1 MFAFIKENRNRII
14 SFFLCWSMIASM
26 VFSFEMPVYAAGG
39 NIVAGATATYS
50 ANTAQGNLKGGIL
63 SISEPIYRVGITRDP
78 DLYNDGTQTSKLRI
92 IDNFS
97 HRIPQNT
104 ETTLYFV
111 DDRTYDTYYAGTKP
125 DNSFPINIAWYDY
138 ASNSLMANPD
148 ANDRIRTV
156 STNSY
161 GADSARD
168 SNNKNHSL
176 FRAVADPRVESN
188 YNNGVTAVSSR
199 GNENL
204 NGVSRVTKKF
214 SDLANGEWL
223 NYIYSANGIDYGTA
237 YNRAIENVTYFFENV
252 NSSGHTS
259 KASGFLLNGT
269 YNGSRAYERMTA
281 WVYDDLVKWN
291 GNMIS
296 EVTGTTNDM
305 LNSDTAIDQIKLG
318 YLDLMMNFAILSIGT
333 STESAWF
340 DAIDDYLTSDFD
352 STNPPTILIDLCADV
367 ITNPNGSQ
375 SASNGSFVTV
385 VPVYDYICYLLGI
398 EGAYAL
404 HRADTSSS
412 WGFNLTNENQ
422 HDGVGDIANNTYGM
436 AGGNKVTYKLPH
448 LDNGK
453 PKGNTMGVLGSETS
467 GWGGVNASDI
477 NSNGVIKR
485 SALASYIA
493 NSTKEIPAEFR
504 SGISTYSFYWG
515 SAALALGDKKRLKV
529 VDNKDGTKFLAYQT
543 SSSTD
548 FTYLDMLMQSL
559 GYNGDTP
566 ITSEATS
573 ASEGRGVKG
582 FLSVG
587 FHVGKPEFTIEYK
600 ITQPTGADTKFGA
613 DNAEGYK
620 RNDPNY
626 QYKMHDETPNQNIF
640 TNYPTGYTGDA
651 YKSNLNYMMSMAEK
665 PEYAAWKDGNY
676 AGWDSKNENSAWT
689 YVKKDKTNMNPVSES
704 DWNTELI
711 ELRDME
717 PLTIDDEV
725 HMWFFNKNAAK
736 SEQTIQ
742 RWVDFFTTAYGPTTD
757 DWDKYPMYLY
767 VGQPEAYYEFP
778 IKLLGGYQS
787 AFINAYEN
795 KIPNEY
801 IVVGP
806 DDDLSNAVK
815 TNGQKYPL
823 SWLDFTVDGKSTGS
837 NPIILEK
844 KKIDEWQASGFT
856 TTDPGLRYARA
867 AGMDPRVYYYSG
879 SEYEGILTDPY
890 SNSWPEYTDAS
901 GNTKSL
907 YYELNSIKV
916 GDKKFLRPHY
926 YNLVEYAWNTD
937 LSRKTKIDL
946 IDNLSEHEKDNG
958 IVDAGVGLDGSILID
973 MKTNYGWSL
982 FVDGTIDDINNN
994 YLNYTPYLSM
1004 NGRYRFGEWQAYNDA
1019 LKTSESVISDFK
1031 EPLSGTDAEWHY
1043 VLPQNYSERVK
1054 GGQIKPSQWINF
1066 LNGTASLEIID
1077 DSSRGQQLWNGD
1089 VYAHDYWGTLTVYYN
1104 NDPKA
1109 DEPSWTTVVGKTHVW
1124 KNLSPA
1130 ERLCTGKC
1138 NDSAKSVIGENVY
1151 CSCNGMTMKN
1161 GVWSY
1166 DPQGDVN
1173 GVPSDACYIYRYLHD
1188 GWDMV
1193 NWQRP
1198 YVVYRRPLDVL
1209 QHIPEPATY
1218 VSYSS
1223 SPEAYG
1229 EYKHNTPGAEAYEP
1243 MSGIV
1248 TTESLFFASGGSEY
1262 KVDVTLEYM
1271 TNVQSVWRTYKAQY
1285 SQDGVNDS
1293 CVDCEFN
1300 KSGPGG
1306 DTWEGHTFTS
1316 PSGASSSDLKLAC
1329 GDLTLSATWTGSIP
1343 YIGTSSTSCHVQ
1355 KWSDKWDYTPYD
1367 EAMASA
1373 EEWINAIYEESKD
1386 VVKVAGSD
1394 NITRPLYGAMDVKI
1408 EGSASG
1414 SHSINKSYG
1423 GLSWN
1428 KSKKD
1433 IYYDGGTIEEFK
1445 TNHSDIGEST
1455 TVPNGASSSTFK
1467 SCRNKST
1474 KDGGTVH
1481 ISGSSSSGT
1490 AGNYSI
1496 TVTFTMP
1503 HDHMLCGP
1511 CCGHIM
1517 PIVKDTWKQRVSFD
1531 TLRIVSLN
1539 VWELREGKLY
1549 DVDEVSVTNSGNS
1562 HGDLDGVVEGGTVHS
1577 KFQPE
1582 SGKPTIYYN
1591 IAEENARNRL
1601 ADGVKYDAD
1610 GKTGNAYIDL
1620 FNYVYENK
1628 SFEDSFDEAYPGKN
1642 YYVMGTDSDN
1652 WAYKN
1657 SNMELRKLYYDL
1669 GLTSWS
1675 TTLAKYV
1682 DSSYGA
1688 RTQIHGIYRDRGRTE
1703 ASQSSLD
1710 GRLRYSY
1717 MPDSHDEV
1725 VIYAGRDRSNKCNGA
1740 WSTASMDKKGEYKT
1754 GNVYPSLNDEGF
1766 WLDNSRPRSED
1777 WPTSV
1782 PGASDTVKTESFV
1795 YIYQNGAKSGQIFKG
1810 SDGYAA
1816 VYPMEEPESIDP
1828 DTYRGENQLTRV
1840 RAYGHTSLRAAQ
1852 TGGASE
1858 YKADDD
1864 SLKSLSDR
1872 VKVTHWQP
1880 VSYATGIIY
1889 NNSEINGWA
1898 DKNAP
1903 EWLDHK
1909 SETTDE
1915 GGRDILIYDVDGD
1928 AFGGNANG
1936 ILDADE
1942 YYHRAMNMT
1951 KLISLSSQVDSFNT
1965 LKAKQYFK
1973 TDGNKVNIAALNK
1986 TEVTDPEATL
1996 YDLRKGQTIHEI
2008 NHAGRIRENLDVNS
2022 THNGAKNVSTTSKDP
2037 KTALYDIYQ
2046 HSMNAGSIE
2055 GQTVN
2060 FYADDVDVK
2069 TAEWQWFDSIRKE
2082 ENEVTVISD
2091 FLILQTTSGDQVAI
2105 YFEKSN
2111 KDEKAYSVSAQGIYP
2126 HITATLDDLWY
2137 DNENSAGTWDGY
2149 TVSLG
2154 SYNGNYQD
2162 IEGKYT
2168 GDAGGLEFETIFDS
2182 EGYELFKYVSM
2193 TEENLD
2199 VQTEIELAYETLND
2213 ERDTQIDVLSRVWSA
2228 YKDFCV
2234 KNQDNLGVQY
2244 VYERPARPTN
2254 DLHIW
2259 QDSIPIRDTI
2269 PNKSYTTG
2277 DSRVF
2282 FELIESYEGLD
2293 RVARGYY
2300 GLTPREYDKYTV
2312 LFEAEDGTI
2321 KDKEEAN
2328 YVKDLPIIET
2338 INGKTYSD
2346 VVRVAGYPDVFEVF
2360 QDNIWYAKYQ
2370 NEDVRAAAVKGGVQG
2385 STYNHYPSDFI
2396 YKPDDRIIKYI
2407 REFNINTRKLN
2418 LKDMS
2423 DPDNKD
2429 QAKEP
2434 RVGFLVEA
2442 SYSPF
2447 HARVNDLIIFN
2458 PTSVEDAYVESL
2470 PAYRDQRT
2478 NPNMRGGAK
2487 DLLSAINSLKVCPR
2501 TADKCEFRYLECHA
2515 YDGDLL
2521 VDTIINGTSV
2531 LNGAYLVDDANPVF
2545 SITNS
2550 SVIGDAIQTN
2560 GKSLIDFRDMG
2571 EFGVAA
2577 NSTATLELEM
2587 EVKPIGNEDSFML
2600 FGFQNYG
2607 YYIQNATDSTKSDYM
2622 KGSWVSDDYLEMAQ
2636 GVTADAGAKYILG
2649 KNKGYMS
2656 DKAILDA
2663 NDYVKLKFV
2672 VSLMD
2677 MRINKV
2683 FLANAKGEYEEIS
2696 QTVLTKGSDISKKV
2710 SADGAEAFLY
2720 LGSWNADVAH
2730 NDSDLAYS
2738 TSLSIKD
2745 IKITKKGVAHHCDE
2759 NCYPTRVN
2767 HITNHVHQ
2775 HTSDCY
2781 LKEDVE
2787 QLICGK
2793 TEGELVG
2800 PSFKTQSFS
2809 SPGAYVVDLPIGL
2822 FKLEVWGAQGGS
2834 GSLST
2839 EGGKGGYTSGIFEV
2853 TSPTKVY
2860 VVVGGQGKNGSAT
2873 NEEIEGG
2880 YNGGGKTFGTSG
2892 EYYKNRMGSGGGAT
2906 HIALSSGLL
2915 GSLESKKSD
2924 ILLVA
2929 GGGGGA
2935 AGVDNTSNS
2944 TKASVEG
2951 GYGGGLS
2958 GGNGAASNMA
2968 YGISTGG
2975 SQSSGGIT
2983 AHGYTSENIKTQMT
2997 LYNGTF
3003 GVGGYTVPV
3012 SDTAQTNGWV
3022 SGGGGGGYYGG
3033 GAGGAVSSGAGGSG
3047 YIKSSLTSREVKGG
3061 NESFLSPQNILSI
3074 GNEGNGYARITP
3086 MGDYSIGDAANVVHN
3101 FEQKDEIQS
3110 VLLQPGEYDL
3120 EVWGSEGTSSSE
3132 IAGKGG
3138 YSRGTLILDVETT
3151 LYVGVGSQS
3160 GYNGGGSSSYGPG
3173 GGATHIAT
3181 KGGLLSSL
3189 KNSKSSVLIVAG
3201 GGGGGGDGTPADD
3214 VGGAGGGLTGGTG
3227 EATEGGAG
3235 EISPAQGGS
3244 QTAGG
3249 AARYSAGA
3257 GSFGQGGSAGIYA
3270 GGGGG
3275 GYYGGAGGS
3284 NGTGGGGSGYIS
3296 SVLTGETQTI
3306 IGTSSFLSPTGVSET
3321 GHSGNGYA
3329 RITGRARAH
3338 THTDACYRT
3347 LGKGSLI
3354 CDVDA
3359 KTKETT
3365 YNAHTH
3371 NAECQTVSV
3380 YTCDNSPLNANP
3392 VYTCTGELNDGY
3404 YTGSQRFNH
3413 SSSYQIFTAGKTGEY
3428 TITAYGASG
3437 SDLGSYAGG
3446 NGGKTSGKIELVEG
3460 QKIYI
3465 KTGSAGNALVPGDNG
3480 GGYAQGTA
3488 SYVSAGGGM
3497 TYVAKT
3503 ELDSSGAEASQAIYT
3518 IKLTHQPS
3526 GCTYSGETHYFQ
3538 TTKPSLTK
3546 CGDGLVCN
3554 HLSTSGTGKK
3564 TCSQCKITLSD
3575 GSVVNTTICGHTCGI
3590 SNGKAVYA
3598 IVDADMGM
3606 AWEDDSLLMVAGG
3619 GGGAS
3624 YTANGGAGGGINGL
3638 DGSNSVGG
3646 TQSQPGT
3653 NAGQG
3658 YGGSATLQGS
3668 GGGGGYTGG
3677 GAGQGSYGSGAGG
3690 SGYVSSALHETTN
3703 TAGVNDG
3710 DGYVEISWNFPT
3722 SHSHTSDCPKVFT
3735 MHTHSA
3741 DCDSETYVNCGSI
3754 EKNRHVCV
3762 DKYTGKTRIYT
3773 AEKFDNATSVI
3784 ASYNFDDEG
3793 KMMMHFVGAGGT
3805 INEFI
3810 WTNDVA
3816 DTRDLEA
3823 LTAVDSSKI
3832 LSFTDEIPENGRSLN
3847 DVIKVFRTPVIGTS
3861 TDLSKHRFDIYGSNL
3876 NSGNLSVYLTNE
3888 LGNDYKK
3895 MADNITPVDIVF
3907 EIETGAHLQFVTSTS
3922 TPMNEYARLYM
3933 VYTPETTGLVDIRE
3947 VTINVD
3953 NPFTSDSSDY
3963 MQVTGVGTYVDGIL
3977 QSFTSVSENGSTVS
3991 LPVLKGEVPYKNGS
4005 NLIQE
4010 FTSSGSYTVPLGAG
4024 QYKLEVWGAQGGD
4037 DTPVEGGHGGV
4048 DGAYGHGGYGGYSS
4062 GILSLSSDDTLYVVV
4077 GGEGSDSDKDD
4088 VGGYNGGGRG
4098 GNSGTWR
4105 FGSSGG
4111 GATHIALSSGLLKD
4125 LSSRKDDVLIV
4136 AGGGGGAD
4144 ANGGPGGVG
4153 GGSTTTNP
4161 SGTGL
4166 ATSTSGYAF
4175 GYGEDGG
4182 SNKGGGG
4189 GGYYGGYAGDS
4200 VWGANGGS
4208 GFVNS
4213 VLSSAST
4220 VNGTETFT
4228 APDGSQETGHT
4239 GSGFARITNMNAD
4252 PDYDALR
4259 TQLENSNSDV
4269 SVSVDN
4275 VGNITG
4281 AYDSITLK
4289 KYSFVGSITD
4299 DLEGVDFSTSGT
4311 VDIVLDT
4318 DLLKAYYLN
4327 SSNDLIEIRYV
4338 TKSDGSGLDT
4348 SVQSVYAYIRSLI
4361 GSTTGTDVVVY
4372 RSYVISGMT
4381 DKNGETIKYLQFGS
4395 ATLNPPELA
4404 KEELRIP
4411 TEFGPSVRKVNH
4423 QSNVSITQMLNYVR
4437 VYNEADR
4444 TFEILTPDAMASVN
4458 TIQVA
4463 LRTSAEDG
4471 SVQVAKGNLVL
4482 TYNFV
4487 DGSKVTV
4494 GAGATA
4500 DDAANYI
4507 EMTGAFKTFEFS
4519 VPSSASTLTS
4529 ITFDFNSLVTEDGKP
4544 LNAIDIKQLKMLE
4557 SKNGL
4562 RQASLEKEW
4571 KFEGSLQGFAR
4582 STHGYNNA
4590 DGSYAGEREIS
4601 VGFDLEYIE
4610 MHPWASYMY
4619 LEKDDLNLA
4628 YQNYNYIDV
4637 TYKQKGASTGYIM
4650 IDTGAGFNDAQKVKL
4665 NGNTS
4670 NSFVTERVEIPESIS
4685 RLHTGFLKGIRLYF
4699 DGIGDV
4705 NNTSVQVQNI
4715 KILYRQN
4722 IDDNPETKAPNKYLT
4737 YSGDAYADANGVIYV
4752 GENIVNQTWDFS
4764 NSFNDFTLLA
4774 SDGVSV
4780 DGSMVLNNF
4789 ERATQLNIVD
4799 WDSGIVNSSVNF
4811 KADDIDYIDVVMKVP
4826 TSTSGVTHMKV
4837 FFKTTDMTSFDY
4849 GHVVYYPVAQ
4859 SVDYVTYR
4867 IMTSDIP
4874 NWSGEVTALKF
4885 ALASGDSSN
4894 LSPSQRTVYLKSI
4907 KLMGI
4912 RDSESLNFT
4921 YTMGPDDWYPTGT
4934 YMVKV
4939 KGTNLTD
4946 VTFRAYSDLAKT
4958 STGITFSNAFPLSCI
4973 KHTDDELEYVLTVTQ
4988 DTNALSIYSVPNN
5001 ISYSIENIEIS
5012 WINLAEP
5019 KLYCPTCRAN
5029 LRVFASGG
5037 TADETNGSIVCS
5049 NGHILYNFGENIKFM
5064 AGVQGQDIK
5073 TITDTDTGNTIT
5085 YLSTKRVMIE
5095 GVSGKKAV
5103 VSVGANIDGS
5113 AHVVSEI
5120 WLSDSYNESG
5130 KTWGSY
5136 LWYSEVP
5143 EGFCEEFTVYTCEE
5157 PHHKGQHYPYSD
5169 TTCWHACMN
5178 DKNHQIKTEDPEGE
5192 YYEHG
5197 QFINLDYG
5205 FRLKFP
5211 NTGDFKGTVGLGM
5224 ENLTQPR
5231 GPVYADDMD
5240 VTTWMREKRVK
5251 FGFNVIYLGPEVIDN
5266 EGRKYVVLKDEL
5278 GNSFSYDNNDEWADD
5293 DDPSN
5298 NLFQADDG
5306 HVYLGNNQDVGL
5318 FDYAAGKLGLNYQTA
5333 KANKNL
5339 DAEKAANYKSICDK
5353 IGNYLKATY
5362 GLVPVDGTV
5371 TEFVNKAEEPDAYVK
5386 SDALDFVPDMDV
5398 MKSARFVTAG
5408 TWVDLDIFEHEWVR
5422 QGIVYDSYRFYC
5434 VLGNSEA
5441 KSAEIVIES
5450 EAINCGTRGLD
5461 NVEIN
5466 KFTGDMLLGEPLKQM
5481 KRSTVND
5488 NWYEESNEYRSASFV
5503 SKHGA
5508 RTETYIDVVGRIG
5521 NMLTTDTEDY
5531 RFSNFFKK
5539 PLLTDDGLSIKEW
5552 IITGIVPEVVQH
5564 SQNRYYGSS
5573 VVDIRGVE
5581 IGEHTQWLDTYSTL
5595 GLYDSYKDLETEGLT
5610 AEEIRKSAYAN
5621 AFAKPVQY
5629 PISAYSN
5636 TGDNYTKA
5644 VLPFL
5649 VDGDYKNTLLSK
5661 DDNTKYATARTL
5673 PDTSGQNPTYGN
5685 LLQAQNLRL
5694 GYDIFT
5700 SIQTIGNYYN
5710 SNVASVQVIPLYYAV
5725 NVDKIDETGRI
5736 SSDGFVPVDVYMKS
5750 GGAYQVINIFN
5761 NVGSDG
5767 ELKNPNITSYV
5778 YQLNWDDEMDRRI
5791 YSLNSPESK
5800 ITKFVKEKLTKRDFD
5815 AGDESDIKIDENDGF
5830 PDITTNNPN
5839 VNVIP
5844 YSVPAGN
5851 YNVIGTAQRL
5861 FLGQVEE
5868 NDQIVIPG
5876 GVSRTFVGNDS
5887 TYGYNLNG
5895 SSGPDNTLTLPE
5907 EEVGSHRDYTN
5918 ELNWFLQSQ
5927 KWNFT
5932 LGLPSSSV
5940 FVPHYYRNGTNA
5952 QGTEIVVPLPNGNGA
5967 ENGTDENFELTE
5979 VSNASMNAVTGDNWI
5994 IMLAV
5999 RIVANGDF
6007 YSLEYERPL
6016 ISRNKDGLKYYA
6028 ESNIPFAYVGAD
6040 GTTKVK
6046 VLDLNTLAFPY
6057 TPVALYAS
6065 NASSEQ
6071 DISISRSH

>member
-26 VFSFEMPVYAAGG
+26 VFSFDMPIYAAGG
-39 NIVAGATATYS
+39 NVVAGATATYS
-50 ANTAQGNLKGGIL
+50 ANSAQGNLKGGIL
-63 SISEPIYRVGITRDP
+63 SISEPVYRVGITRDP

-97 HRIPQNT
+97 HRVPQNT

-111 DDRTYDTYYAGTKP
+111 DDVTYKTYYSAATGG
-125 DNSFPINIAWYDY
+125 FPINIAWYDY

-148 ANDRIRTV
+148 ANDRLRTV
-156 STNSY
+156 STTSY

-176 FRAVADPRVESN
+176 FRAVADPRVEEN

-223 NYIYSANGIDYGTA
+223 NYIYSANGIGYDGA
-237 YNRAIENVTYFFENV
+237 YARAIENVTYFFENV
-252 NSSGHTS
+252 SRSGVTS
-259 KASGFLLNGT
+259 KATGFTLEGK

-318 YLDLMMNFAILSIGT
+318 YLDLMMNFAIISIGT

-352 STNPPTILIDLCADV
+352 SSNPPTILIDLCADV
-367 ITNPNGSQ
+367 ITNPNGAQ
-375 SASNGSFVTV
+375 SASKGSYVTV

-404 HRADTSSS
+404 HRADTSSP
-412 WGFNLTNENQ
+412 WGYNLTDENQ
-422 HDGVGDIANNTYGM
+422 HDGIGDILNNTYGM

-453 PKGNTMGVLGSETS
+453 PKGNTMGVLGSE
-467 GWGGVNASDI
+467 GAKWGGVNASDI

-485 SALASYIA
+485 AALASYIA
-493 NSTKEIPAEFR
+493 NSTKEVPAEFR

-515 SAALALGDKKRLKV
+515 SAALALGAKKRLKV
-529 VDNKDGTKFLAYQT
+529 VDNKDGTKFLSYQT

-559 GYNGDTP
+559 GYNEDTP

-613 DNAEGYK
+613 DNAKGYK

-626 QYKMHDETPNQNIF
+626 QYKMHDETPNQNVF
-640 TNYPTGYTGDA
+640 TNYPTGFTGNA
-651 YKSNLNYMMSMAEK
+651 YESNFNYMMSMAEK
-665 PEYAAWKDGNY
+665 PEYSTWKDGNY
-676 AGWDSKNENSAWT
+676 AGWDSNYENSAWS

-704 DWNTELI
+704 DWNTEII

-717 PLTIDDEV
+717 PLTINDEV

-742 RWVDFFTTAYGPTTD
+742 RWVDFFTSAYGPTTA
-757 DWDKYPMYLY
+757 DWDRYPMYLY
-767 VGQPEAYYEFP
+767 VGQPEGYYENP

-787 AFINAYEN
+787 AFISANEG

-801 IVVGP
+801 IVVNES
-806 DDDLSNAVK
+806 DDLSSDVK
-815 TNGQKYPL
+815 TKGQKYPL
-823 SWLDFTVDGKSTGS
+823 SWLDFTVDGKSTKD
-837 NPIILEK
+837 NPIIKEK
-844 KKIDEWQASGFT
+844 EQIDKWQASGFT
-856 TTDPGLRYARA
+856 TADPRLRYARA

-879 SEYEGILTDPY
+879 AEYEGILTDPY

-1166 DPQGDVN
+1166 DSQGDVN

-1229 EYKHNTPGAEAYEP
+1229 EYKHNTPGKEAYEP

-1285 SQDGVNDS
+1285 SPDGVNDS

-1300 KSGPGG
+1300 KTGAGG
-1306 DTWEGHTFTS
+1306 DSWESTAMPS
-1316 PSGASSSDLKLAC
+1316 PSGASSSDVNLGC
-1329 GDLTLSATWTGSIP
+1329 GDLTISATWSGSVP
-1343 YIGTSSTSCHVQ
+1343 YVGDSKSGSHYTTYT
-1355 KWSDKWDYTPYD
+1355 DKWDYSAFNTAVDNANAWIKAVY
-1367 EAMASA
+1367 EASA
-1373 EEWINAIYEESKD
+1373 NTKKTA
-1386 VVKVAGSD
+1386 ASD
-1394 NITRPLYGAMDVKI
+1394 NITRSLFGLMSVNVTSDAGVS
-1408 EGSASG
+1408 GSASG
-1414 SHSINKSYG
+1414 IDPY
-1423 GLSWN
+1423 
-1428 KSKKD
+1428 
-1433 IYYDGGTIEEFK
+1433 
-1445 TNHSDIGEST
+1445 
-1455 TVPNGASSSTFK
+1455 
-1467 SCRNKST
+1467 
-1474 KDGGTVH
+1474 
-1481 ISGSSSSGT
+1481 SSGT
-1490 AGNYSI
+1490 IVLPKLELSSSKTNKDSSKPTGASNWGHTSCGSSGDPPSHYHGSSWSGTGGTYTM
-1496 TVTFTMP
+1496 TVTFTLP

-1601 ADGVKYDAD
+1601 ADAVKYDAS
-1610 GKTGNAYIDL
+1610 GKTGNKYIDL

-1652 WAYKN
+1652 WAYNN

-1669 GLTSWS
+1669 GLTSWP

-1682 DSSYGA
+1682 DSAYGA
-1688 RTQIHGIYRDRGRTE
+1688 RTQIHGIYRDRGRSE

-1740 WSTASMDKKGEYKT
+1740 WSTASMDKNGNYKT
-1754 GNVYPSLNDEGF
+1754 KNVYPSLNDEGF
-1766 WLDNSRPRSED
+1766 WSTHSRPRSED
-1777 WPTSV
+1777 WEKAG
-1782 PGASDTVKTESFV
+1782 GAAGNSTDESFV
-1795 YIYQNGAKSGQIFKG
+1795 YIYQNGAKSGQIFKD

-1816 VYPMEEPESIDP
+1816 VYPMEEPESLKP
-1828 DTYRGENQLTRV
+1828 DLYRGENQLTRV
-1840 RAYGHTSLRAAQ
+1840 RAYGHTSLRAAS
-1852 TGGASE
+1852 TGGATTYLKAGSSE
-1858 YKADDD
+1858 PT
-1864 SLKSLSDR
+1864 LMTLSDR
-1872 VKVTHWQP
+1872 VKTTHWQP

-1915 GGRDILIYDVDGD
+1915 GGRDILIYDVDGG

-1942 YYHRAMNMT
+1942 YYHRAMNMS
-1951 KLISLSSQVDSFNT
+1951 KLISLSSQVDSYNT

-1973 TDGNKVNIAALNK
+1973 TDGTKVNIAALNK
-1986 TEVTDPEATL
+1986 TEVTDPDATL

-2069 TAEWQWFDSIRKE
+2069 TAEWQWFDSVRKE
-2082 ENEVTVISD
+2082 ENEVSVISD

-2126 HITATLDDLWY
+2126 HISATLDDLWY

-2149 TVSLG
+2149 TVALG
-2154 SYNGNYQD
+2154 SYNGDYQD

-2182 EGYELFKYVSM
+2182 KGYELFKYVSM

-2199 VQTEIELAYETLND
+2199 IQTEIELAYESLNN
-2213 ERDTQIDVLSRVWSA
+2213 ERDTQIPELSRVWSA

-2234 KNQDNLGVQY
+2234 NNKDNLGKQY
-2244 VYERPARPTN
+2244 VYERPDRPTN

-2300 GLTPREYDKYTV
+2300 GLTPREHDKYTISY
-2312 LFEAEDGTI
+2312 EAEDGTI
-2321 KDKEEAN
+2321 KEKEEVN
-2328 YVKDLPIIET
+2328 YVIDLPITET
-2338 INGKTYSD
+2338 IDGKTYSMYT
-2346 VVRVAGYPDVFEVF
+2346 RANGYPDVLEIF

-2370 NEDVRAAAVKGGVQG
+2370 NEDVRAAAVQGGVQG

-2407 REFNINTRKLN
+2407 REFNINTRKLD
-2418 LKDMS
+2418 LGDMS
-2423 DPDNKD
+2423 DADNKD

-2515 YDGDLL
+2515 HDGELL
-2521 VDTIINGTSV
+2521 VDTIINGTTV
-2531 LNGAYLVDDANPVF
+2531 RNGAYIENDENPVF

-2550 SVIGDAIQTN
+2550 AVIGDAIQTN
-2560 GKSLIDFRDMG
+2560 GKSVIDFRDMG
-2571 EFGVAA
+2571 EFGLAA

-2587 EVKPIGNEDSFML
+2587 EVKPIGNKDSFML

-2607 YYIQNATDSTKSDYM
+2607 YYIQNASDSTKSDYM

-2636 GVTADAGAKYILG
+2636 GVTANAGAKYTLG

-2663 NDYVKLKFV
+2663 NDYVKVKFV

-2683 FLANAKGEYEEIS
+2683 FLANEKGEYEEIS

-2710 SADGAEAFLY
+2710 SADSAEAFLY

-2730 NDSDLAYS
+2730 NDTDLSYS
-2738 TSLSIKD
+2738 TPLSIKN
-2745 IKITKKGVAHHCDE
+2745 IKITKSGVAHHCDE
-2759 NCYPTRVN
+2759 KCYPTRVK

-2781 LKEDVE
+2781 LKEDMLE
-2787 QLICGK
+2787 LMCGY
-2793 TEGELVG
+2793 EEMDDVG
-2800 PSFKTQSFS
+2800 AMPFATTDYSTV
-2809 SPGAYVVDLPIGL
+2809 GIHEVMLPKGTY
-2822 FKLEVWGAQGGS
+2822 KLEVWGAQGGGGTS
-2834 GSLST
+2834 
-2839 EGGKGGYTSGIFEV
+2839 GGKGGYSTGVLSLSKSTQV
-2853 TSPTKVY
+2853 TVY
-2860 VVVGGQGKNGSAT
+2860 VGGQGGSPSST
-2873 NEEIEGG
+2873 SGG
-2880 YNGGGKTFGTSG
+2880 FNGGGKTNTAGYG
-2892 EYYKNRMGSGGGAT
+2892 GGGAT
-2906 HIALSSGLL
+2906 
-2915 GSLESKKSD
+2915 D
-2924 ILLVA
+2924 IRMGGVDLDDRIIVA
-2929 GGGGGA
+2929 GGGGGIGPA
-2935 AGVDNTSNS
+2935 AGG
-2944 TKASVEG
+2944 A
-2951 GYGGGLS
+2951 GGGANQNGLAGTDS
-2958 GGNGAASNMA
+2958 CGMPGQGGTTSAGGAGGGADNGRDDCGKDGSF
-2968 YGISTGG
+2968 GIGADAWCESWNPTGH
-2975 SQSSGGIT
+2975 GGG
-2983 AHGYTSENIKTQMT
+2983 A
-2997 LYNGTF
+2997 
-3003 GVGGYTVPV
+3003 
-3012 SDTAQTNGWV
+3012 
-3022 SGGGGGGYYGG
+3022 GGGGYYGG
-3033 GAGGAVSSGAGGSG
+3033 GSGSHDDYYKRQDNDDSGGGGGSG
-3047 YIKSSLTSREVKGG
+3047 YASS
-3061 NESFLSPQNILSI
+3061 ILDEIS
-3074 GNEGNGYARITP
+3074 GETGVRTGDGHARITP
-3086 MGDYSIGDAANVVHN
+3086 VGLTGDLDTSNGGEEYLFDYSGETVSKEFAKGIYVV
-3101 FEQKDEIQS
+3101 EAWGAQGGS
-3110 VLLQPGEYDL
+3110 YYDSQA
-3120 EVWGSEGTSSSE
+3120 G
-3132 IAGKGG
+3132 GKGG
-3138 YSRGTLILDVETT
+3138 YATGHLILDSDTT
-3151 LYVGVGSQS
+3151 LYITVGGKGETLTTEHTKNPVG
-3160 GYNGGGSSSYGPG
+3160 GFNGGGYGYKHSGCDGGAAG
-3173 GGATHIAT
+3173 GGASHVALSD
-3181 KGGLLSSL
+3181 GLLESFSSKKGDL
-3189 KNSKSSVLIVAG
+3189 IIVAG
-3201 GGGGGGDGTPADD
+3201 GGGGAGRSSA
-3214 VGGAGGGLTGGTG
+3214 GGAGGGLEGIS
-3227 EATEGGAG
+3227 ATNGGAG
-3235 EISPAQGGS
+3235 AT
-3244 QTAGG
+3244 QTTGYSFGKGAGG
-3249 AARYSAGA
+3249 TVGGLDGTSSRHSGA
-3257 GSFGQGGSAGIYA
+3257 
-3270 GGGGG
+3270 GGG
-3275 GYYGGAGGS
+3275 GYYGGYATS
-3284 NGTGGGGSGYIS
+3284 NNYGGGGGSSYINNL
-3296 SVLTGETQTI
+3296 VGGITKD
-3306 IGTSSFLSPTGVSET
+3306 GTVSMPQPF
-3321 GHSGNGYA
+3321 GSDLVGKANNGFV
-3329 RITGRARAH
+3329 RITSIAVTHKH
-3338 THTDACYRT
+3338 TNDCYEKIS
-3347 LGKGSLI
+3347 KGSLI

-3392 VYTCTGELNDGY
+3392 VYTCTGELNAGY

-3437 SDLGSYAGG
+3437 SDLGSYSGG

-3465 KTGSAGNALVPGDNG
+3465 KTGSAGKALVPGDNG

-3546 CGDGLVCN
+3546 CGDGLVCT
-3554 HLSTSGTGKK
+3554 HLSTSGSGKK

-3638 DGSNSVGG
+3638 AGSNSVGG

-3690 SGYVSSALHETTN
+3690 SGYVSSALYETTN

-3722 SHSHTSDCPKVFT
+3722 THSHNDSCSKVFT

-3741 DCDSETYVNCGSI
+3741 DCDAETYVNCGSI

-3762 DKYTGKTRIYT
+3762 DKYTGKTRTYT

-3784 ASYNFDDEG
+3784 ASYSFDDED

-3810 WTNDVA
+3810 WTNNEEE
-3816 DTRDLEA
+3816 TRDLEA
-3823 LTAVDSSKI
+3823 LTYVDSAKV
-3832 LSFTDEIPENGRSLN
+3832 LSFIDEVPAQGRQLN
-3847 DVIKVFRTPVIGTS
+3847 DVIRVFRTPVLGTE

-3876 NSGNLSVYLTNE
+3876 TVDNLKVYLTNE
-3888 LGNDYKK
+3888 TGSDVKK
-3895 MADNITPVDIVF
+3895 LEDNLTPVQIVP
-3907 EIETGAHLQFVTSTS
+3907 EIDTGAHLRFVTATS
-3922 TPMNEYARLYM
+3922 TPMNEFARLYM
-3933 VYTPETTGLVDIRE
+3933 VYTPTTKGLVDIRE

-3953 NPFTSDSSDY
+3953 NPFTDNPNDY
-3963 MQVTGVGTYVDGIL
+3963 LPVTGVGTYVDGVL
-3977 QSFTSVSENGSTVS
+3977 QSFTSNAENGTTINV
-3991 LPVLKGEVPYKNGS
+3991 PVLKGEIPLASMSAGD
-4005 NLIQE
+4005 IQ
-4010 FTSSGSYTVPLGAG
+4010 TYTLTGGVESITLQPGE
-4024 QYKLEVWGAQGGD
+4024 YKLQVWGAQGGVSEH
-4037 DTPVEGGHGGV
+4037 TPSTLNR
-4048 DGAYGHGGYGGYSS
+4048 GGYSE
-4062 GILSLSSDDTLYVVV
+4062 GTLTLETPRTLYIAV
-4077 GGEGSDSDKDD
+4077 GGQGSS
-4088 VGGYNGGGRG
+4088 VSPYSGGYNGGGSG
-4098 GNSGTWR
+4098 YGKNSSDNSG
-4105 FGSSGG
+4105 GG
-4111 GATHIALSSGLLKD
+4111 GATHIAFRDGVLSDLKAY
-4125 LSSRKDDVLIV
+4125 KEDVIIV
-4136 AGGGGGAD
+4136 AGGGGG
-4144 ANGGPGGVG
+4144 NGCHLGATDSVNGGVGGYGGGASGGTGIATNYGPGGVG
-4153 GGSTTTNP
+4153 GTQNGSAAGNSGTTQAGFGLGGSSTGST
-4161 SGTGL
+4161 SL
-4166 ATSTSGYAF
+4166 
-4175 GYGEDGG
+4175 YGC
-4182 SNKGGGG
+4182 GGGG
-4189 GGYYGGYAGDS
+4189 GGWYGGGAGNNQS
-4200 VWGANGGS
+4200 GGGSAGGGGS
-4208 GFVNS
+4208 GYVNLS
-4213 VLSSAST
+4213 VLDTGTLYGGNVEFDST
-4220 VNGTETFT
+4220 SG
-4228 APDGSQETGHT
+4228 GKETGHCGNGYAKITCLTAKPDLEKLEEMLEDSYTDVTINTNLAGDIVQAQDSIIVKQYNISGVVATDGFGVDLSKT
-4239 GSGFARITNMNAD
+4239 GSI
-4252 PDYDALR
+4252 
-4259 TQLENSNSDV
+4259 
-4269 SVSVDN
+4269 SV
-4275 VGNITG
+4275 I
-4281 AYDSITLK
+4281 
-4289 KYSFVGSITD
+4289 
-4299 DLEGVDFSTSGT
+4299 
-4311 VDIVLDT
+4311 LDT
-4318 DLLKAYYLN
+4318 DLHKVFYVKDDN
-4327 SSNDLIEIRYV
+4327 SLTEIRHV
-4338 TKSDGSGLDT
+4338 VKPNGGGLDT
-4348 SVQSVYAYIRSLI
+4348 NAQSVYDYFVDYLASK
-4361 GSTTGTDVVVY
+4361 SGTDVTIY
-4372 RSYVISGMT
+4372 RTYIVSGIT
-4381 DKNGETIKYLQFGS
+4381 QGDESVKYLQYES
-4395 ATLNPPELA
+4395 ATLNPPVKA
-4404 KEELRIP
+4404 EETLREPVETDGP
-4411 TEFGPSVRKVNH
+4411 TVSKVTH
-4423 QSNVSITQMLNYVR
+4423 QSNVSISQMLNYVR
-4437 VYNEADR
+4437 VYNEADK
-4444 TFEILTPDAMASVN
+4444 TFEILTPDAMESVN

-4463 LRTSAEDG
+4463 LRTSAEDN

-4482 TYNFV
+4482 TYNFA

-4500 DDAANYI
+4500 DDTANYI

-4519 VPSSASTLTS
+4519 IPSSASTLTS
-4529 ITFDFNSLVTEDGKP
+4529 IIFDFNSLVTEDGKP

-4562 RQASLEKEW
+4562 KQASLEKEW

-4601 VGFDLEYIE
+4601 VGFDLEFIE
-4610 MHPWASYMY
+4610 MHPWANYMY

-4637 TYKQKGASTGYIM
+4637 TYKQNGASNGYIM
-4650 IDTGAGFNDAQKVKL
+4650 LDTGAGFNEVQKIAL
-4665 NGNTS
+4665 AGNTS
-4670 NSFVTERVEIPESIS
+4670 TAFVTERIEIPESIS
-4685 RLHTGFLKGIRLYF
+4685 RTNTGFLKGIRLYF

-4705 NNTSVQVQNI
+4705 KNTSVQVKGI
-4715 KILYRQN
+4715 SILYRQN
-4722 IDDNPETKAPNKYLT
+4722 ISDNPETKAPNKYLT

-4764 NSFNDFTLLA
+4764 TGFGDFTLLA
-4774 SDGVSV
+4774 QDGVTT
-4780 DGSMVLNNF
+4780 DGSMVLSAV
-4789 ERATQLNIVD
+4789 EGATQLNVVG
-4799 WDSGIVNSSVNF
+4799 WDTGIVNSTVNF
-4811 KADDIDYIDVVMKVP
+4811 NANDIDYIDVVMKVP
-4826 TSTSGVTHMKV
+4826 TSTSGVTHMKM
-4837 FFKTTDMTSFDY
+4837 FFKVEGMTSFDY
-4849 GHVVYYPVAQ
+4849 AHVAYYPVTQ
-4859 SVDYVTYR
+4859 STDFVTYR
-4867 IMTSDIP
+4867 LMTEDIP
-4874 NWSGEVTALKF
+4874 NWSGKIEALKF
-4885 ALASGDSSN
+4885 ALASGDTSN
-4894 LSPSQRTVYLKSI
+4894 LNPAQRTVYLKSI

-4958 STGITFSNAFPLSCI
+4958 STGIVYSNAFPLSNI
-4973 KHTDDELEYVLTVTQ
+4973 KHTDTELEFVLTVTQ

-5001 ISYSIENIEIS
+5001 VSYSIENIQIS

-5019 KLYCPTCRAN
+5019 KLYCPSCRAN

-5037 TADETNGSIVCS
+5037 NADSTSGAIVCI
-5049 NGHILYNFGENIKFM
+5049 NGHTLYNFGENIKFM
-5064 AGVQGQDIK
+5064 AGVQGQDVK
-5073 TITDTDTGNTIT
+5073 TMTDTETGNSVT
-5085 YLSTKRVMIE
+5085 YLATKRVMIE

-5103 VSVGANIDGS
+5103 ISIGANPDGTARVNS
-5113 AHVVSEI
+5113 KI
-5120 WLSDSYNESG
+5120 WLSDAPNDKGE
-5130 KTWGSY
+5130 TWGSY

-5178 DKNHQIKTEDPEGE
+5178 DKNHQIKVEDPEGE
-5192 YYEHG
+5192 FYEHG

-5251 FGFNVIYLGPEVIDN
+5251 FGFNVIYLGPEVMDK
-5266 EGRKYVVLKDEL
+5266 EGRKFVVLKDEF
-5278 GNSFSYDNNDEWADD
+5278 GNSYSYDNTDEWADD
-5293 DDPSN
+5293 DDLSN
-5298 NLFQADDG
+5298 NLSQADDG
-5306 HVYLGNNQDVGL
+5306 HVYFGNNANVGL
-5318 FDYAAGKLGLNYQTA
+5318 YDYIGAELGINYQNA
-5333 KANKNL
+5333 KENKNKSVEG
-5339 DAEKAANYKSICDK
+5339 AETYKTVCTQ
-5353 IGNYLKATY
+5353 IGNRLKAKY
-5362 GLVPVDGTV
+5362 GLVPVDGSV
-5371 TEFVNKAEEPDAYVK
+5371 TEFVNKAEEPDAYDK

-5398 MKSARFVTAG
+5398 MTSARFITAG
-5408 TWVDLDIFEHEWVR
+5408 TWVDLDIFENEWVR
-5422 QGIVYDSYRFYC
+5422 NGLVYDSYRFYC

-5461 NVEIN
+5461 NVEIHPN
-5466 KFTGDMLLGEPLKQM
+5466 TGDMLLGEPLKQM
-5481 KRSTVND
+5481 KRNTVND

-5539 PLLTDDGLSIKEW
+5539 PLKTEDDLSIKEW
-5552 IITGIVPEVVQH
+5552 IITGIVPEVIQH
-5564 SQNRYYGSS
+5564 TQNRYYGSS
-5573 VVDIRGVE
+5573 IVDIRGVE

-5610 AEEIRKSAYAN
+5610 AEEIRKSAYKSK
-5621 AFAKPVQY
+5621 FAKPVQY

-5636 TGDNYTKA
+5636 TGDGYTQA
-5644 VLPFL
+5644 ELPNL
-5649 VDGDYKNTLLSK
+5649 VTGDYKNTLLSK

-5694 GYDIFT
+5694 GYDIFS

-5710 SNVASVQVIPLYYAV
+5710 SNVASVQVIPMYYAV
-5725 NVDKIDETGRI
+5725 DVSKIDNSGRI
-5736 SSDGFVPVDVYMKS
+5736 TSDGFIPVDVYMKS
-5750 GGAYQVINIFN
+5750 GGTYQVINIFDN
-5761 NVGSDG
+5761 IRSDG
-5767 ELKNPNITSYV
+5767 ELKNPNIASYV

-5815 AGDESDIKIDENDGF
+5815 AGSNEADIKLDADGY
-5830 PDITTNNPN
+5830 PDITPANPN

-5876 GVSRTFVGNDS
+5876 GVSRTFVGSDS

-5895 SSGPDNTLTLPE
+5895 SSGPANTLTLPE
-5907 EEVGSHRDYTN
+5907 EEVGSHVDYTN
-5918 ELNWFLQSQ
+5918 ELNWFLQCQ

-5932 LGLPSSSV
+5932 LGLPSSAV
-5940 FVPHYYRNGTNA
+5940 FVPHYYSKGTNA
-5952 QGTEIVVPLPNGNGA
+5952 QGTEIVVPRPNGDSA
-5967 ENGTDENFELTE
+5967 ENGTGDDFKLTE
-5979 VSNASMNAVTGDNWI
+5979 VSNASMKAVTGDNWV

-6028 ESNIPFAYVGAD
+6028 ESNVPIAYVGTD
-6040 GTTKVK
+6040 GATKVK
-6046 VLDLNTLAFPY
+6046 VLDLNTLGFPY
-6057 TPVALYAS
+6057 TPIALYAS